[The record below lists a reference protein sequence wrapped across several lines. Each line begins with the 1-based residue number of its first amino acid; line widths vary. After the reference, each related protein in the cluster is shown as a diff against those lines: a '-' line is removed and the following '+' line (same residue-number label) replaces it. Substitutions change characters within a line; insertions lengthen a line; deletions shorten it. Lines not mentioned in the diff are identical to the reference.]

1 LNPATILLVNDLDLR
16 ILRESTTYS
25 PWILDRDNPQVAATT
40 GDNIRDNVEQVHVS
54 SPAAGRFT
62 IRITQKGTLAGG
74 SQAVSLIVSGQSQ
87 PITVNTRIFLEG
99 PYSADSMRAVLGS
112 RIPLTQSYTSTPW
125 SYGGTET
132 VTGVSTGVVDWV
144 LLEIRTDTAAAT
156 KAGTRAAFVRTDG
169 TIVDLDGTSPVAFGA
184 AAGDY
189 YIVIHHRNHIS
200 VMSASAV
207 PLTAASP
214 LYDFT
219 TGLSRYFGGEAI
231 SLGGGVYG
239 IAAGDVD
246 GNTGVGASDLV
257 NTRVAI
263 GSVEYIPED
272 VDMNG
277 GVGASDLV
285 KVRLNIGQASRVP

>member
-1 LNPATILLVNDLDLR
+1 
-16 ILRESTTYS
+16 
-25 PWILDRDNPQVAATT
+25 
-40 GDNIRDNVEQVHVS
+40 
-54 SPAAGRFT
+54 
-62 IRITQKGTLAGG
+62 
-74 SQAVSLIVSGQSQ
+74 VSGQTQ

-125 SYGGTET
+125 SYGGNET
-132 VTGVSTGVVDWV
+132 VTGVSAGVVDWV
-144 LLEIRTDTAAAT
+144 LLEIRTDTAEAT

-189 YIVIHHRNHIS
+189 YIVIRHRNHIS

-207 PLTAASP
+207 PLSAASP